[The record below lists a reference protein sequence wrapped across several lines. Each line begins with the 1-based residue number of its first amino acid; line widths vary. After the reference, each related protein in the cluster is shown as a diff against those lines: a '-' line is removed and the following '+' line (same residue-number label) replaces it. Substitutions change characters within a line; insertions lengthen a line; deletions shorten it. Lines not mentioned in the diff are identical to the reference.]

1 MGPGRDQPE
10 GATWAS
16 CGFTTCRTRRMGL
29 VQCLSG
35 RCKGAHGI
43 RNTTSMVGKEPEL
56 VCEVTETS
64 QISSG

>member
-10 GATWAS
+10 GATWVHHLQETPY
-16 CGFTTCRTRRMGL
+16 G
-29 VQCLSG
+29 SG
-35 RCKGAHGI
+35 AMFVRRCKGAHGI